1 MIPFDEIDQRLKSL
15 GKDRAWLAEVTGRSS
30 GAIRAALAPN
40 STPKNRTEL
49 LQKALTDAIERE
61 ETSRGPA
68 QAQLSGIY
76 EIRQT
81 KDQAERA
88 DLASR
93 AVNAPSLADFCLK
106 AIMLRAN
113 EILNHQT
120 DPCGEAIFGVLKPVV
135 PLPTLATT
143 AFPPTYW
150 IDLCGGI
157 AAGAPISS
165 DAPRE
170 PLSVM
175 DDYGPDAY
183 ALRVFGRSMEPRVF
197 DDSIIIVRRLPEGA
211 APKTGSIVVYSDAY
225 GLALKQLA
233 YRKAKPGEEAN
244 AFGKVAVLKSINPAF
259 PEIQT
264 LDDGRLE
271 AVFVE
276 TLPSLPSLP

>member
-1 MIPFDEIDQRLKSL
+1 MIPFDEIDMRLKSL
-15 GKDRAWLAEVTGRSS
+15 GKDRVWLAKASGRKPDS
-30 GAIRAALAPN
+30 IRVALAPN
-40 STPKNRTEL
+40 AVPAKRSEL
-49 LQKALTDAIERE
+49 LQKALSDAIERE
-61 ETSRGPA
+61 EASRGPA
-68 QAQLSGIY
+68 QAQVSGIY

-81 KDQAERA
+81 KEQAERA

-120 DPCGEAIFGVLKPVV
+120 DPCGEAIFGALKPVV
-135 PLPTLATT
+135 PLPTPATT

-197 DDSIIIVRRLPEGA
+197 DDSIIIVRRLPEGS

-233 YRKAKPGEEAN
+233 YRKAKPGEESN

-264 LDDGRLE
+264 LDGGILE

-276 TLPSLPSLP
+276 VLPAIPSPP